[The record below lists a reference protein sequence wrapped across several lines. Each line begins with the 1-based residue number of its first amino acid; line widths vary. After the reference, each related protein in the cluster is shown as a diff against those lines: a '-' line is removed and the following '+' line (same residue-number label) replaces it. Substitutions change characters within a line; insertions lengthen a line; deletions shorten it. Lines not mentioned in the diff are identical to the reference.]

1 MAPSI
6 LKELVPISPS
16 SPPPTAAHRVRAAR
30 AGLCLPSGAACEEG
44 GSAVVRAA
52 EQGARDVALPDGL
65 PHHRRITLRAAAPP
79 TASAGTSKSSFIIIF
94 RWRNARKQIY
104 QCRFSVCE
112 NMALDPFYITVF
124 FYFFCINF
132 LWFFNFFLQSSRS
145 KSRT

>member
-30 AGLCLPSGAACEEG
+30 AGLCRFRLRGGAACEEG

-65 PHHRRITLRAAAPP
+65 PHHGRITLRAAAPP
-79 TASAGTSKSSFIIIF
+79 AASAG
-94 RWRNARKQIY
+94 
-104 QCRFSVCE
+104 
-112 NMALDPFYITVF
+112 
-124 FYFFCINF
+124 
-132 LWFFNFFLQSSRS
+132 
-145 KSRT
+145 

>member
-6 LKELVPISPS
+6 LKKLVPISPS
-16 SPPPTAAHRVRAAR
+16 SPPPTATHRVRAAR

-79 TASAGTSKSSFIIIF
+79 TASAGTSKSSL
-94 RWRNARKQIY
+94 ALVLS
-104 QCRFSVCE
+104 FSDGE
-112 NMALDPFYITVF
+112 MHGSKY
-124 FYFFCINF
+124 NF
-132 LWFFNFFLQSSRS
+132 NVD
-145 KSRT
+145 

>member
-30 AGLCLPSGAACEEG
+30 ACLCLPSGAACEEG
-44 GSAVVRAA
+44 AAVVRAA

-79 TASAGTSKSSFIIIF
+79 AASAG
-94 RWRNARKQIY
+94 
-104 QCRFSVCE
+104 
-112 NMALDPFYITVF
+112 
-124 FYFFCINF
+124 
-132 LWFFNFFLQSSRS
+132 
-145 KSRT
+145 